1 MLGTAPR
8 RATPDSYTAMSAG
21 GLYTTT
27 KPKKHAR
34 VATEA
39 RGLDVAPLHDRPT
52 KPSLSSRR
60 PLFSKP
66 LAVAIPPEE
75 GPSHPSRH
83 EPCPG
88 SAVAHAVPRARTRT
102 RITVPRYAPRQ
113 IRGRRYPVR
122 MPSDT
127 STWIRWSAM
136 QPTSGLWRT
145 IEPADNPDGLTGTTA
160 SP

>member
-83 EPCPG
+83 EPCPDPPSHTPYLG
-88 SAVAHAVPRARTRT
+88 PYTDPNHRTTLCPATDSRSPLPGPHAIRHIDLDPMERDAADVRVVAH
-102 RITVPRYAPRQ
+102 
-113 IRGRRYPVR
+113 
-122 MPSDT
+122 D
-127 STWIRWSAM
+127 
-136 QPTSGLWRT
+136 
-145 IEPADNPDGLTGTTA
+145 
-160 SP
+160 